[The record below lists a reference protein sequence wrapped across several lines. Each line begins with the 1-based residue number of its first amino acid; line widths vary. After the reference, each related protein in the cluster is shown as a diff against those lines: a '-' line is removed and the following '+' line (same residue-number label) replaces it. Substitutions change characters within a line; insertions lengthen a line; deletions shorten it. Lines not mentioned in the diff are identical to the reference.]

1 MIALF
6 CSNCGVA
13 VPEGNDVCPSCGT
26 YVSHFRLED
35 LDLVRRFKVGEKVS
49 GGFGIVAKFIDNV
62 LKSFNAQLIAP
73 YIKYRMRALQT
84 VMAVIL
90 VVVLVSAVLAY
101 LEVITGEAFVFL
113 VGIILGFVLA
123 SLSRMFSV
131 F

>member
-1 MIALF
+1 MQ
-6 CSNCGVA
+6 CSDCGA
-13 VPEGNDVCPSCGT
+13 AIPEGKEACPSCGSPI
-26 YVSHFRLED
+26 SHFRLED
-35 LDLVRRFKVGEKVS
+35 LDLIRRFKVGEKIS
-49 GGFGIVAKFIDNV
+49 GGFGIVAKFVDDV
-62 LKSFNAQLIAP
+62 LKSFNSHLIAP

-113 VGIILGFVLA
+113 VGIVLGFVLA
-123 SLSRMFSV
+123 SLSRMFSA